1 MDFLNVVP
9 EVVEMLEFEISTL
22 GMLAPYLLTTPLSL
36 LASDQMLVIEM
47 VVHDSRA
54 AVCKGA
60 LFTREPLITDAIRTL
75 GSVKEQRESIRA
87 GQRFVFCFERLGLY
101 G

>member
-1 MDFLNVVP
+1 MDFLNMAP
-9 EVVEMLEFEISTL
+9 EVVEMLEFAISTL

-54 AVCKGA
+54 AVCKGT
-60 LFTREPLITDAIRTL
+60 LFARESLITNIIGALRNI
-75 GSVKEQRESIRA
+75 
-87 GQRFVFCFERLGLY
+87 
-101 G
+101 